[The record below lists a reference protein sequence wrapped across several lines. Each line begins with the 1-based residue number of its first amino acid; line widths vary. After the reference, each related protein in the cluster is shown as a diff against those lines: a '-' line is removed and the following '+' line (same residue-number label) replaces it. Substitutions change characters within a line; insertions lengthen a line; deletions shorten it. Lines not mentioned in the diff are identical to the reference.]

1 MRRLKN
7 KKFIIVTAM
16 VLFSIALV
24 YSIIQ
29 TQVNPNSQN
38 SKLARIACMGDSL
51 TAITGYPQ
59 DLQTLLDNE
68 SVVGNFGVTGAT
80 VNFGSVNPYVF
91 AENFSEAIDF
101 QPTTIVLFLGT
112 NDARADT
119 IELIENFTQ
128 DYTSIIREIQTLQHN
143 SKAQIY
149 LVKPPP
155 IQENSLNFSNLYLAS
170 EIITRIETIAKEQ
183 NLTLIDLY
191 TPLLNH
197 PEYYLTDGVHLN
209 SQGAQAI
216 ANIIYQTIKN
226 Q

>member
-1 MRRLKN
+1 VRRLKN

-16 VLFSIALV
+16 VLVSIALV

-29 TQVNPNSQN
+29 TQVNTNSQN

-59 DLQTLLDNE
+59 DLQTLLNNE

-101 QPTTIVLFLGT
+101 QPTTIVILLGT

-119 IELIENFTQ
+119 IGLIENFTQ

-155 IQENSLNFSNLYLAS
+155 IQENSLNFSNIYLAS

-183 NLTLIDLY
+183 NLPVIDLY

>member
-1 MRRLKN
+1 VRRLKN